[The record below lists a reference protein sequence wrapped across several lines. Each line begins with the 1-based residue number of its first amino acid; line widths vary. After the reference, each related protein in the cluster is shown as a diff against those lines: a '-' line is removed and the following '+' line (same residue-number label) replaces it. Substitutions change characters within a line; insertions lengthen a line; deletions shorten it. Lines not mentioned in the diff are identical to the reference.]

1 MPKQKEKRDA
11 VLYTKVKTV
20 NKEMVEDQYKKKG
33 YPTMSEYIDEML
45 SEHRTKISWKKSRSK
60 K

>member
-11 VLYTKVKTV
+11 VLYAKVTPT

-33 YPTMSEYIDEML
+33 YSTMSEYIDEML
-45 SEHRTKISWKKSRSK
+45 TEHKTKINWKKK